1 MSKEPAHAETKEMMH
16 PHDADL
22 AAEAKAKKATDP
34 VSRDLMLLLLV
45 TDWLHGDKHHYD
57 MIRKA
62 AIKLLKDAGAD
73 GAEALARLEA
83 PVGLVTPAP
92 AAKAA

>member
-1 MSKEPAHAETKEMMH
+1 MATTPTTTGAHATPAHDVDHT
-16 PHDADL
+16 
-22 AAEAKAKKATDP
+22 AKKATDP

-62 AIKLLKDAGAD
+62 VIKLLTDAGAD

-92 AAKAA
+92 VAKAA